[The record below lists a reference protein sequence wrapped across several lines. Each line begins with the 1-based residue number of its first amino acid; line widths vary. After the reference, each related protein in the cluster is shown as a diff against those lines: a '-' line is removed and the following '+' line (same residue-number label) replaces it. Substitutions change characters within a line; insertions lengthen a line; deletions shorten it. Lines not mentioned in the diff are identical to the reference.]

1 MSTNLPPGSATPS
14 NSIPDNNTITM
25 LGAAIAGIR
34 GSLLRQMDNA
44 RGELDRCEAILA
56 TLVAF
61 RAQAIDVKQKDAK
74 LAEVEKEAARLQK
87 KNALLKDEVKHLLTE
102 RDQLLDELE
111 LLKRERSGTD
121 LQPEFTTGVLDL

>member
-87 KNALLKDEVKHLLTE
+87 ENGKLEASSSHQNQQ
-102 RDQLLDELE
+102 RD
-111 LLKRERSGTD
+111 
-121 LQPEFTTGVLDL
+121 